1 MGFIGN
7 ANREERKTAA
17 CVLLQSGR
25 EHREK
30 RGTTGSWRLGTVT
43 SGGGRLE
50 GEDLWD
56 SQEIE
61 ARGWEGLPQ
70 VFFIQT

>member
-1 MGFIGN
+1 MYSL
-7 ANREERKTAA
+7 AE
-17 CVLLQSGR
+17 SGR
-25 EHREK
+25 EQREK
-30 RGTTGSWRLGTVT
+30 RGTTGSWRLGY
-43 SGGGRLE
+43 SHKWWERLE

-70 VFFIQT
+70 VF